1 MKRFALPLPLSLGV
15 LAFAL
20 ACTDATSP
28 DRHAALTPKNPTLVE
43 GTGNIPPPP
52 VDAAIEITVSST
64 PVTGLFTG
72 VYFANAA
79 VLPSVVAAL
88 AADDPDLAFSGTA
101 WLRLDNTQ
109 AFGSSASANARFQN
123 TDGRLSGRG
132 TLMIPDA
139 LGVVETIRIVAV
151 TSFTA
156 NPLCNAFVLPCAHIE
171 FTATIDSD
179 PGVTHFGHAD
189 AFDRE
194 VCIHTVEGETF
205 FRCPSID

>member
-1 MKRFALPLPLSLGV
+1 MKRFALPASLGV

-20 ACTDATSP
+20 ACTDAISP
-28 DRHAALTPKNPTLVE
+28 DPHAGLTPKAPSLVQDI
-43 GTGNIPPPP
+43 GNIPPPP

-79 VLPSVVAAL
+79 VLESVAAALL
-88 AADDPDLAFSGTA
+88 AGDQELAFSGTA

-109 AFGSSASANARFQN
+109 AFGSTASANARFQN
-123 TDGRLSGRG
+123 ASGKLSGRG
-132 TLMIPDA
+132 TLVIQ
-139 LGVVETIRIVAV
+139 GETIRIVEV

-156 NPLCNAFVLPCAHIE
+156 NPNCHLLLFPCTVIT
-171 FTATIDSD
+171 FDATIDSD
-179 PGVTHFGHAD
+179 PGVIHHGTAQ

-194 VCIHTVEGETF
+194 VCEFITPGEGDPYF
-205 FRCPSID
+205 ICPEIGS